1 MYRKNY
7 GIYPNVTM
15 DMDKYV
21 AGESRELNADKL
33 NGYTVTATTY
43 KYHDPEKHYWNYTKV
58 QVKNA
63 AGKMCAE
70 FWRNY
75 YSLDGIVVTQNGTDY
90 FISSSDYQCITICN
104 LSTGEVKSYTDVD
117 DIKHGCGF
125 CPIYFDWDD
134 GTLYVEG
141 CIWACPY
148 ETMKCENI
156 NLEDPVES
164 FNHATWID
172 EDGEVYTEED
182 EDDE

>member
-21 AGESRELNADKL
+21 AGESRELNAEKL

-182 EDDE
+182 EDNE

>member
-1 MYRKNY
+1 MRRENY
-7 GIYPNVTM
+7 GLYPNVTI
-15 DMDKYV
+15 DLEKYIE
-21 AGESRELNADKL
+21 AESRELESKRL
-33 NGYTVTATTY
+33 NRYTVIATTY

-58 QVKNA
+58 QVKDA
-63 AGKMCAE
+63 AGKVCVE

-75 YSLDGIVVTQNGTDY
+75 YSLDGIVVTQNNTDY

-148 ETMKCENI
+148 ETMKCSNIDLENPI
-156 NLEDPVES
+156 PA
-164 FNHATWID
+164 FNSADWLDDYEETC
-172 EDGEVYTEED
+172 TEED
-182 EDDE
+182 ENDE